1 MTWDDWRD
9 ALAPVGGAYA
19 DEEAIRLYELAEQT
33 PWDQWI
39 VEVGS
44 YRGFSGMTL
53 AAGSLARPVPR
64 LALVDVWGM
73 EPFRIEDRHP
83 LVGMV
88 ENIGE
93 LLRHAD
99 AVGLMERLFLLRMQS
114 VHAATVWPVGAK
126 IGLLHIDAEHTY
138 DALMQDVTSWQK
150 HLVPGATVAIHD
162 YWPEPY
168 PGVVQAVDELRTQPE
183 WTDWSLIRTQVTMRW
198 TP

>member
-1 MTWDDWRD
+1 MSWDDWRD
-9 ALAPVGGAYA
+9 RLAPVGGAYA
-19 DEEAIRLYELAEQT
+19 EEEAVNLYHLAWQT
-33 PWDQWI
+33 PWDLWI

-83 LVGMV
+83 QVGMV

-93 LLRHAD
+93 LLRQANE
-99 AVGLMERLFLLRMQS
+99 VGLMERLFLLRMQS
-114 VHAATVWPVGAK
+114 VHAATVWPAGAR

-138 DALMQDVTSWQK
+138 EALTQDVASWQK
-150 HLVPGATVAIHD
+150 HLVPGAKMVVHD

-168 PGVVQAVDELRTQPE
+168 PGVVQAMDEIRQQPG
-183 WTDWSLIRTQVTMRW
+183 WHDWSLIRTQVTMRYQ
-198 TP
+198 